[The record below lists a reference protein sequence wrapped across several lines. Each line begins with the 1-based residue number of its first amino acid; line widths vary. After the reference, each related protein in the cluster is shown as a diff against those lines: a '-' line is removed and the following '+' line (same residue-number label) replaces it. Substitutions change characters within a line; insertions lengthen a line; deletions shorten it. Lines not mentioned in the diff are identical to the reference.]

1 MKKTFAALISTVM
14 CMAFAAGEARAEE
27 YILSLNLTIPPT
39 HNRWVKAIKPWVD
52 ELEKR
57 SGGRIKVEPYFAG
70 ALSKQAEVMDS
81 VRNGMADLGEAGYAV
96 SIGNFLFHEQLMA
109 VATPSRYTQNTVD
122 LIREMEKSFPKEAEK
137 DWHDTHYLFTHAAD
151 AGMFIATR
159 DKAVTS
165 LEQLKGMKIGVSGG
179 GVRAERA
186 RALGATVVGIPTPD
200 MYMSLEKGVIDG
212 VLVDV
217 DLLVSRRIGEVVK
230 HMTLLNMG
238 GACFYMTM
246 NASTYDRLP
255 DDLKSIIDELSGDY
269 AKTLF
274 STFWNNSMTDSGNK
288 WVSEMGGQFHVLP
301 AADYEKA
308 DKLLTEVDKKAWIGF
323 LSGKGL
329 PAEAMYQKFRELE
342 KNYSVD
348 IEHSSLTT
356 IGK

>member
-1 MKKTFAALISTVM
+1 MRNSLVALSVM
-14 CMAFAAGEARAEE
+14 ALCASFTAGGAHAEE
-27 YILSLNLTIPPT
+27 YLLSLNLTIPPT

-96 SIGNFLFHEQLMA
+96 SIGNFLFHEQLLTI
-109 VATPSRYTQNTVD
+109 ATPSRYTLNTVG
-122 LIREMEKSFPKEAEK
+122 LIEAMETAFPKDAGK
-137 DWHDTHYLFTHAAD
+137 DWHGTHYLFTHAAD
-151 AGMFIATR
+151 GGMFIGTR
-159 DKAVTS
+159 DKAITS
-165 LEQLKGMKIGVSGG
+165 LDQLKGMKIGVSGG

-246 NASTYDRLP
+246 SEPAYTRLP
-255 DDLKSIIDELSGDY
+255 DDLKKVVDELSGDY
-269 AKTLF
+269 ARQLF
-274 STFWNNSMTDSGNK
+274 STFWKNSLEDSGK
-288 WVSEMGGQFHVLP
+288 IWTSEMGGRFHTLS
-301 AADYEKA
+301 AEDYMKA
-308 DKLLTEVDKKAWIGF
+308 DKLFEDVNRREWIGF
-323 LSGKGL
+323 LSGKGM
-329 PAEAMYQKFRELE
+329 PAEEMYRKFRELE
-342 KNYSVD
+342 SGYSVD
-348 IEHSSLTT
+348 IETSPLMNL
-356 IGK
+356 GK